1 MRSCCFRTSYYSGF
15 QTPTYATRMYVSQD
29 SQVIVRYIRLV
40 DGCVGRASA
49 ERQQGLRGPVT
60 RGVLLVGNVDPYA
73 VGDVRRPAAMSA
85 LGVGEAAHWA
95 TACHLCPPPRRR
107 RGPQRLQLRS
117 SSQCGLN
124 STRHRSGRSK
134 QRTAS
139 SFSFSQ
145 SQQMAEQSEHPILRS
160 FDAPLP

>member
-1 MRSCCFRTSYYSGF
+1 MHFVSNQQGLLETHVRRCCFRTSYDSGF

-73 VGDVRRPAAMSA
+73 VGAVRRPAAMSA
-85 LGVGEAAHWA
+85 LSVGEAAHWA
-95 TACHLCPPPRRR
+95 AACHLCPPPRRR
-107 RGPQRLQLRS
+107 RGPQRLRTTS
-117 SSQCGLN
+117 PIFIAMRTELN
-124 STRHRSGRSK
+124 QTPKRK
-134 QRTAS
+134 K
-139 SFSFSQ
+139 
-145 SQQMAEQSEHPILRS
+145 
-160 FDAPLP
+160 